1 MQGKDRTHE
10 EAGSCITLPPRRKQ
24 LLRDLGVKFY
34 EAENGFV
41 EIEHSGCPPWEHV
54 QHNALGKARS
64 AAARF
69 KNAIIIGADT
79 VVVYRK
85 RVLGKPENME
95 EAMEYLRLLQ
105 GKTHAVYTGLALI
118 DTKENI
124 TAIDFEKTL
133 VTMRS
138 LNAYELRA
146 YLSRIKP
153 LDKAGAY
160 AIQGAGAVIVEKISG
175 CYYNVVGFPIARLE
189 DLLLKL
195 KTSIFTYMNKS
206 PKRD

>member
-1 MQGKDRTHE
+1 MKKLVLASH
-10 EAGSCITLPPRRKQ
+10 SPRRKQ
-24 LLRDLGVKFY
+24 LLMDLGVNFY

-41 EIEHSGCPPWEHV
+41 EIEHSGCPPWQHV

-64 AAARF
+64 AAARC

-85 RVLGKPENME
+85 RVLGKPKNME
-95 EAMEYLRLLQ
+95 EAMEYLQLLQ
-105 GKTHAVYTGLALI
+105 GKTHAVYTGLGII

-124 TAIDFEKTL
+124 TVTDCEKTL
-133 VTMRS
+133 VTMRP
-138 LNAYELRA
+138 LNEKEIRA

-160 AIQGAGAVIVEKISG
+160 AIQGAGAVIVKGISG
-175 CYYNVVGFPIARLE
+175 CYYNVVGFPIALLEQMLLRLHISLF
-189 DLLLKL
+189 D
-195 KTSIFTYMNKS
+195 YM
-206 PKRD
+206 R